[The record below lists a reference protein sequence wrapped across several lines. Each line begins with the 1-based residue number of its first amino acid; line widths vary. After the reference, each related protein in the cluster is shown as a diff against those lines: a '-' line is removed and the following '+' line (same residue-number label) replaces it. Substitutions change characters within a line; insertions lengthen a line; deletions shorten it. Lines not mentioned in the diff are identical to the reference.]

1 MAKRNTIADPDCNGW
16 FSGRQL
22 QQLLQ
27 SALDARQGKAYTLPR
42 GTTGTGAQPMP
53 SFDIARNRRH
63 LEWRRQL
70 ENAPWLIEAVL
81 LERVL
86 LGGGPQL
93 RIVCRLA
100 AIEEDRTS
108 DAAAQEKFWYD
119 ARARL
124 GRFLKPRD
132 RAEIERLLAKR
143 VPVPVAATGSQ
154 VIDVEA
160 EA

>member
-1 MAKRNTIADPDCNGW
+1 
-16 FSGRQL
+16 
-22 QQLLQ
+22 
-27 SALDARQGKAYTLPR
+27 
-42 GTTGTGAQPMP
+42 MP
-53 SFDIARNRRH
+53 SFDIAWNRCH
-63 LEWRRQL
+63 LEWRRQP

-81 LERVL
+81 LEGVL
-86 LGGGPQL
+86 LCGRPQL
-93 RIVCRLA
+93 RIVCRVA

-124 GRFLKPRD
+124 GRLLKPRD

-143 VPVPVAATGSQ
+143 VPVPAAATGSL